1 MRKRKGNA
9 NLPKESVLKID
20 KDCHVAAKLNYEMV
34 QNIIDTCGKRGLNTL
49 WIKTTRTAHGRHF
62 YIKIDLPIEAE
73 ETNDLQYLLG
83 DDAKRYAFNK
93 ARIESGLPEWNK
105 LFEKPAAGLTRIYNR
120 KVRSRTKTARARH

>member
-1 MRKRKGNA
+1 MRKRKLNA
-9 NLPKESVLKID
+9 NLRKESVLKID
-20 KDCHVAAKLNYEMV
+20 RDCHVTAKLNHEYI
-34 QNIIDTCGKRGLNTL
+34 QTIIDTCTRRSLNVL

-62 YIKIDLPIEAE
+62 TIKIDLPIEAK

-105 LFEKPAAGLTRIYNR
+105 LFEKPAARLRRIYDGE
-120 KVRSRTKTARARH
+120 VLA